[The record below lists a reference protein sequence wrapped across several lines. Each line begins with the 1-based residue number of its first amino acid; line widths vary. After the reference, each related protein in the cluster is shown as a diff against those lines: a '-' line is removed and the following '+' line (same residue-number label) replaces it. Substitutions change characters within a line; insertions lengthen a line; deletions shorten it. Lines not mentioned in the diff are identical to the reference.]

1 MKEVNQLT
9 SEEERSLTYCNY
21 PTRPRLIDAK
31 TAIEKGIIR
40 FGQKNIIYRPQD
52 QDAEELQASRIEINK
67 RRNFRSLIEATIFG
81 LNEAV
86 VKVNGL
92 DLREALGREM
102 DLIES
107 LKKDYRKYGTY
118 VYYPN
123 TGDLTQFTPKNW
135 HRLSLVTS
143 NNLLLSDPDRKM
155 DWNEIRN
162 KFDNFVPAIAG
173 ASVGSNIAL
182 ALSMDL
188 RPETIK
194 IADPNNHKVSNG
206 NRKPLSYGKIVQSQN
221 ELDLSG
227 SMFELKNKAVA
238 AAESLQSLD
247 PYMKVFAYYEGV
259 SDENKLAFLAGNRIE
274 PRASVIIEEV
284 DDPHAK
290 IYIRK
295 AARKARV
302 RLIMATD
309 VGSSAQ
315 VDIRPFDIDPEASL
329 AYGISDDELYQIQ
342 KEAREN
348 PSRSAFYRFAEALIG
363 SEFKSRGEFG
373 EITDEKLPKLFS
385 SVPQLGS
392 TALVAAG
399 LTAEVVARII
409 LGYKYPERFLVDKT
423 RLEVVRWGEMV

>member
-1 MKEVNQLT
+1 MKVEQLT
-9 SEEERSLTYCNY
+9 LEEERSLAYRDY
-21 PTRPRLIDAK
+21 PTRPRLIDAQ
-31 TAIEKGIIR
+31 TAIEAGIIR
-40 FGQKNIIYRPQD
+40 FGSINIIYRPQG
-52 QDAEELQASRIEINK
+52 QDAEALQSDRIVVN
-67 RRNFRSLIEATIFG
+67 RNRSFRSLIQATLFG

-86 VKVNGL
+86 VRIKGW
-92 DLREALGREM
+92 DLRQNLDAEIDKYSGLR
-102 DLIES
+102 DQ
-107 LKKDYRKYGTY
+107 RKYGTY
-118 VYYPN
+118 VFYPS
-123 TGDLTQFTPKNW
+123 TGDLTHFAPREW

-143 NNLLLSDPDRKM
+143 NNLLLSDLDRKM
-155 DWNEIRN
+155 TWNEIRD
-162 KFDNFVPAIAG
+162 KFDDFIPAIAG

-206 NRKPLSYGKIVQSQN
+206 NRKPLGYSNIVQTQA

-227 SMFELKNKAVA
+227 SMFELKNKAIA

-259 SDENKLAFLAGNRIE
+259 NDENKLAFLRGNRME
-274 PRASVIIEEV
+274 PRASVVIEEV
-284 DDPHAK
+284 DDPNAK
-290 IYIRK
+290 IYIREV
-295 AARKARV
+295 ARAARV

-315 VDIRPFDIDPEASL
+315 IDIRPFDINPEASL
-329 AYGISDDELYQIQ
+329 AFGISDEELYQIQ

-348 PSRSAFYRFAEALIG
+348 PSRSAFYHFAEALIG
-363 SEFKSRGEFG
+363 PEFKLRGEFG

-392 TALVAAG
+392 TAFVAAG
-399 LTAEVVARII
+399 LTAEVVARTI

-423 RLEVVRWGEMV
+423 RLEVIRWGEMV